1 MGVCIHLVQSIQ
13 RTVTQT
19 SSITLHRREDCI
31 FVTSLTNKRLVSKL
45 DTWRERVCCNFLE
58 NVHKQIRDER
68 TEVMNLSHFLI
79 VCRAYEDDVGNSQ
92 GEEILVPISQTNGHS
107 LSDQIQEDR
116 DDDADFGEFAPLVMD
131 TEPSQNEAKVEK
143 LRSQSPHSITIHKEL
158 PGFAQIP
165 RPEPIKP
172 ALIFPAQKELKLS
185 SSSGN
190 ESKNIPSLIPPTSL
204 SPVMSSTVSSIS
216 GNSEP
221 PSPAATPTTPSNIDE
236 NSKSSISS
244 SGNVMRRGTKILP
257 VSDEDG
263 EKFICPVC
271 NVSLLNLH
279 DLTVHIRS
287 HNTPVSGSQSN
298 SCKIC
303 GKVLSSQSSLDRHML
318 VHSGERPFLCKVC
331 NMSFT
336 TNGNMHRHS
345 RIHTK
350 EENLKSLGN
359 QYSQMRRGKSAWRQ
373 RISNF
378 LSQSNSPVGDRMK
391 TFQSGMAQDIL
402 KNLPN
407 HSQQSVFGRP
417 SEVIPPLVPGMKR
430 QYSGSELAADWQIP
444 FKRQSLSSESDVSSS
459 SPRKFNYPMIPD
471 QEEESQEEKL
481 EESKERED
489 REVLHCPACPK
500 TFLCKYGLESH
511 LESHPNFQSH
521 CSQCNLTFK
530 NPRKLR
536 LHRLI
541 AHTEKVKED
550 VFEDSATEKEV
561 TRENE
566 ETELKVGFNDL
577 TFVDFSVEKFPL
589 IAKHYFE
596 KNARMTSSTYLDF
609 ICNICSKA
617 FPCESSL
624 ILHKYSHTKDKCT
637 QCPICEC
644 DYADVNEFHAH
655 MLKHLADKAFEDIR
669 PSSKNEKG
677 DDDVTPERL
686 TKHDFLAMFLLKDD
700 EEKSEQKQLSPAPLK
715 KEIPKPVKVEKNTNN
730 DYFAKLGQVFS
741 PGVPPMFGQ
750 LPIFP
755 PGYQPT
761 LDDFHKMLQVA
772 TNMNMLPSMGPG
784 LLMQGLASGLTAA
797 HSSPSKPQSSYTPS
811 STMATSTP
819 KPAHSSVSS
828 PMNVQLGREGPLLS
842 GPEREI
848 NEIKMMN
855 SGGMYPCKYCDNT
868 FTSYKALKG
877 HIRTHLGFSPY
888 QCNLC
893 VYSSSDK
900 SSLIRHVRTHSGV
913 RPFQCLTCDF
923 AFTTRANCERHLR
936 KKHGIMDRDEIER
949 SVYLNKFAL
958 EASSSIDNFHSPDT
972 ICKYCCVDFKFFRA
986 LKNHLR
992 SHSSC
997 RQKPF
1002 QCQLCDM
1009 GFCTKVNCL
1018 RHLQKQ
1024 HSEINN
1030 NQIENYVKIIEHFT
1044 NDETDNES
1052 VNSDDGIPLYTDDSR
1067 MPFDCHSGNST
1078 PQPPAAHSTPK
1089 PEGLLGRESRHI
1101 SPNRL
1106 ISPSSH
1112 MSPLSHISPAPSPLV
1127 IKTEPVDRVDTPLD
1141 FSMKPNIDAVKMEVS
1156 PNESMKPTKF
1166 GSDEAPIDLSVKKQA
1181 MPVPIAPKPMN
1192 FIQCMYCPMGFSDLG
1207 AMERHLRKSHANFV
1221 GENPAIST
1229 QLASMPFLNQQGKL
1243 LLPPRSMPSV
1253 AGYQLNPSKG
1263 VFHNRNVNSFQ
1274 TQHRNKSVSATIQNL
1289 HDKLKQ
1295 KKENNTGVDTDLASV
1310 TKMIDAT
1317 DPLNFQAFFKAD
1329 QSTVTSLKA
1338 PSVARP
1344 SNMIKRPGVQISLEH
1359 CKAIN
1364 RELDNLQREGDVDEA
1379 ALSQVREMALS
1390 VKEEVVNQAPVTG
1403 TGSSGCLA
1411 TSSPLVSQIVDGQG
1425 ELHDDNSGDGSVS
1438 GTVKSESDKGDNNP
1452 PKKKRNSYADSPHK
1466 LACPYCPR
1474 AFPWVSSL
1482 TRHLL
1487 THTGQKPFKCPRCP
1501 VTFSTKSN
1509 RERHL
1514 IRKHGVNMLDPLSRQ
1529 TMDRPYKCPLCVFS
1543 SFSTQSNLLKHYRD
1557 RHNGANLPENIA
1569 DIERMSP
1576 TAIKAATLEME
1587 IRARENPPKA
1597 DDTSSLS
1604 LNTEEYE
1611 EDFDNSVDSSEKMD
1625 DDSASYTTEIEM
1637 GDEVQKME
1645 NVPEKLEKND
1655 MPPVIEKK
1663 PAAMEP
1669 EGLKIAPHLLMAMPE
1684 LKKIRNND
1692 DDSND
1697 GSERNLEID
1706 EHEQALSPNTMKK
1719 NIEKI
1724 IAEQKAIIEQKA
1736 HMEMKIQ
1743 AEIRAQIEMQ
1753 RKSDSLS
1760 DTVSPT
1766 PMDVSQDALMDPNKP
1781 FTGSAERIINPERD
1795 NYDVDKITE
1804 CWKCKEMFPSR
1815 KVLVRHLKEHN
1826 IDLPFKCYLCDASY
1840 ELRVDCLN
1848 HQADA
1853 HDSDWKILKEK
1864 NKVNEIEQFSL
1875 HMDKVVENNC
1885 NKLDTG
1891 SVLEI
1896 PGTGNDESK
1905 MEVISADYMQ
1915 RKVYCSL
1922 CPKRFWSLQDLRRH
1936 MRSHTGE
1943 RPFECDICQKRF
1955 TLKHSMMRHRKKHA
1969 GAPPRSFDDDDDSN
1983 GVEEKV
1989 SRLAKSTP
1997 NRNVTVYPYPSSFA
2011 MTTPSHTEGT
2021 PVAASTYLFAQ
2032 GLSGGQMV
2040 LGGTNIGSLS
2050 QTSGSGEPSTSKD
2063 TSYRDPPKTTATVPS
2078 LDSMKKEF
2086 LDCSADMLHN
2096 LLGVESSAIEKMLDS
2111 ADSKTA
2117 AKYLGLAE
2125 AS

>member
-1 MGVCIHLVQSIQ
+1 MTTCLSLHHRYCLV
-13 RTVTQT
+13 
-19 SSITLHRREDCI
+19 
-31 FVTSLTNKRLVSKL
+31 
-45 DTWRERVCCNFLE
+45 
-58 NVHKQIRDER
+58 
-68 TEVMNLSHFLI
+68 
-79 VCRAYEDDVGNSQ
+79 VCRAYEDDVGTVQ
-92 GEEILVPISQTNGHS
+92 GEEVLVPISQTNGHS
-107 LSDQIQEDR
+107 LSNSEQER
-116 DDDADFGEFAPLVMD
+116 DDDTDFGEFAPLVMD
-131 TEPSQNEAKVEK
+131 TGPSQNEEMLEK
-143 LRSQSPHSITIHKEL
+143 LRPQSPNSITIHKEL
-158 PGFAQIP
+158 PQFAQIP

-172 ALIFPAQKELKLS
+172 LPIIPSHKESKLS
-185 SSSGN
+185 SFSDN
-190 ESKNIPSLIPPTSL
+190 ESKNIPNFIPSASL
-204 SPVMSSTVSSIS
+204 SPVMSSTVSSFS
-216 GNSEP
+216 GNSGP
-221 PSPAATPTTPSNIDE
+221 PSRVATPTTPSNIDE
-236 NSKSSISS
+236 NSKSSLSS
-244 SGNVMRRGTKILP
+244 SGNAMRRGTKVTRILP

-271 NVSLLNLH
+271 NVSLVNLH

-303 GKVLSSQSSLDRHML
+303 GKILSSQSSLDRHML

-350 EENLKSLGN
+350 EENLKSIGN
-359 QYSQMRRGKSAWRQ
+359 QYSQIRRGKSAWRQ

-391 TFQSGMAQDIL
+391 SFQSGMAQDIL

-417 SEVIPPLVPGMKR
+417 SEVIPSLVPGMKR
-430 QYSGSELAADWQIP
+430 QFSGSDLAADWQIP
-444 FKRQSLSSESDVSSS
+444 FKRQSLGSDSDVSSS
-459 SPRKFNYPMIPD
+459 SPRKFSYPIIPSS
-471 QEEESQEEKL
+471 QEDESQDEKL

-489 REVLHCPACPK
+489 KEVLHCPACPK

-511 LESHPNFQSH
+511 LESHPNYQSH
-521 CSQCNLTFK
+521 CSLCDLTFK

-541 AHTEKVKED
+541 AHTEKVKEEMNLECA
-550 VFEDSATEKEV
+550 VEKEMPEV
-561 TRENE
+561 KE
-566 ETELKVGFNDL
+566 ETEVKVGFNDL

-596 KNARMTSSTYLDF
+596 KNARTTSSMYLNF

-624 ILHKYSHTKDKCT
+624 ILHTYSHTKDKCT

-669 PSSKNEKG
+669 PSAKNEKG
-677 DDDVTPERL
+677 DSDLEPERL

-700 EEKSEQKQLSPAPLK
+700 EEKSDQKQSSPAPPK
-715 KEIPKPVKVEKNTNN
+715 KETPKPVPVEKNINK
-730 DYFAKLGQVFS
+730 DYYAKLGQVFT

-750 LPIFP
+750 FPMFP

-772 TNMNMLPSMGPG
+772 TNMNMLPSMGPN
-784 LLMQGLASGLTAA
+784 LLMKGLSAGHMPA
-797 HSSPSKPQSSYTPS
+797 HSSPSKPQSGYTPS
-811 STMATSTP
+811 ASMATSTP
-819 KPAHSSVSS
+819 KPAHALSS
-828 PMNVQLGREGPLLS
+828 PMDVQLGREGPLLG

-848 NEIKMMN
+848 TEIKMMN
-855 SGGMYPCKYCDNT
+855 SGGAFPCKYCDNT
-868 FTSYKALKG
+868 FTSYKTLKA

-893 VYSSSDK
+893 VYSSADK

-913 RPFQCLTCDF
+913 RPFQCLICDF

-936 KKHGIMDRDEIER
+936 KKHSIMDRNEMER
-949 SVYLNKFAL
+949 SIYLNKFAL
-958 EASSSIDNFHSPDT
+958 DASSSIDNFHSPDT
-972 ICKYCCVDFKFFRA
+972 ICKYCGVDFKFFRA

-992 SHSSC
+992 SHDSC

-1009 GFCTKVNCL
+1009 GFCTKLNCL
-1018 RHLQKQ
+1018 RHVQKQ
-1024 HSEINN
+1024 HPEVNN
-1030 NQIENYVKIIEHFT
+1030 NQTENYVKVNEHFM
-1044 NDETDNES
+1044 NDDTDNES
-1052 VNSDDGIPLYTDDSR
+1052 VNSDDGIPLYTDDSKILYNCR
-1067 MPFDCHSGNST
+1067 SNNST

-1089 PEGLLGRESRHI
+1089 PEALLGRESRHI
-1101 SPNRL
+1101 SPNR
-1106 ISPSSH
+1106 H
-1112 MSPLSHISPAPSPLV
+1112 VSPLSHISPAVSPLV
-1127 IKTEPVDRVDTPLD
+1127 IKSEPVDRADTPLD
-1141 FSMKPNIDAVKMEVS
+1141 FSMKPSSDAIKMEVS
-1156 PNESMKPTKF
+1156 MNESVPVKSS
-1166 GSDEAPIDLSVKKQA
+1166 SDETPIDLSVKKGVI
-1181 MPVPIAPKPMN
+1181 PIPIAPKPMN
-1192 FIQCMYCPMGFSDLG
+1192 FIQCMYCPMGYSDPG
-1207 AMERHLRKSHANFV
+1207 AMERHLHKAHAKFV
-1221 GENPAIST
+1221 NDNPAIST
-1229 QLASMPFLNQQGKL
+1229 QLAAIPFLNQQGKL
-1243 LLPPRSMPSV
+1243 LLPPRALQSV
-1253 AGYQLNPSKG
+1253 AGYQLNQNKPALHSS
-1263 VFHNRNVNSFQ
+1263 NMSRYS
-1274 TQHRNKSVSATIQNL
+1274 TPHRNKSVSATIQNL

-1295 KKENNTGVDTDLASV
+1295 KKESTPGIDSDLASV

-1317 DPLNFQAFFKAD
+1317 DQLNFQAFFKAE
-1329 QSTVTSLKA
+1329 QSPVSSLKGSA
-1338 PSVARP
+1338 VARP
-1344 SNMIKRPGVQISLEH
+1344 SNISKRPGVQISLEH

-1390 VKEEVVNQAPVTG
+1390 VKEEVVNQGPVTG
-1403 TGSSGCLA
+1403 TGSTGCSA
-1411 TSSPLVSQIVDGQG
+1411 AQSPLVGQIMDGQG
-1425 ELHDDNSGDGSVS
+1425 ELNDDNSGDGSIS
-1438 GTVKSESDKGDNNP
+1438 GAMKSDSEKGDNAP

-1597 DDTSSLS
+1597 EDSSSLNM
-1604 LNTEEYE
+1604 NTEEFE
-1611 EDFDNSVDSSEKMD
+1611 EDLDNSVDSSEKMD
-1625 DDSASYTTEIEM
+1625 DDSASFTTEIEAA
-1637 GDEVQKME
+1637 DEVQRTE
-1645 NVPEKLEKND
+1645 NVHEKLEKND
-1655 MPPVIEKK
+1655 QLPSIEKK
-1663 PAAMEP
+1663 PVAAEH
-1669 EGLKIAPHLLMAMPE
+1669 EGMKIAPHLLMAMPD
-1684 LKKIRNND
+1684 LQKIQNVED
-1692 DDSND
+1692 TSSD
-1697 GSERNLEID
+1697 GFERNLEID
-1706 EHEQALSPNTMKK
+1706 EHQNSSSPDLTTMKK

-1736 HMEMKIQ
+1736 KMEMKIQ
-1743 AEIRAQIEMQ
+1743 AEIRAQIDMQ
-1753 RKSDSLS
+1753 RKPETLSDS
-1760 DTVSPT
+1760 VSPI
-1766 PMDVSQDALMDPNKP
+1766 PFEISQETLLDPSKP

-1840 ELRVDCLN
+1840 ESRVDCLN
-1848 HQADA
+1848 HQANA

-1864 NKVNEIEQFSL
+1864 NKVMEIEQFSV

-1891 SVLEI
+1891 SLLEI
-1896 PGTGNDESK
+1896 PGTGSDESK

-1969 GAPPRSFDDDDDSN
+1969 GAPPRIFDDDDDSN
-1983 GVEEKV
+1983 GVDDRG
-1989 SRLAKSTP
+1989 SRSAKSTP
-1997 NRNVTVYPYPSSFA
+1997 SRNVTIYPYSSTQTEGVPSS
-2011 MTTPSHTEGT
+2011 T
-2021 PVAASTYLFAQ
+2021 STYLFSQ

-2040 LGGTNIGSLS
+2040 LGGSHIGSLA
-2050 QTSGSGEPSTSKD
+2050 QTSAVPGTSKD
-2063 TSYRDPPKTTATVPS
+2063 TSRKSPKTTPSS
-2078 LDSMKKEF
+2078 LDSVKKEF
-2086 LDCSADMLHN
+2086 FDCSADMLHN
-2096 LLGVESSAIEKMLDS
+2096 LLGVESAAIEQMLDS